1 MRTKVESSLERLR
14 SSFWFIPAVMTAL
27 AVTLG
32 IILPL
37 VDDVR
42 GWETGLFYGGGAEGA
57 RELLSAL
64 AGSMITVAG
73 VVFSVTI
80 VVLSLTT
87 QEVGPRLLRTF
98 IRDRANQFVL
108 GTFLATFVYCLAVLR
123 QIRGGED
130 EFVPALS
137 VSFAVLLA
145 VASIGVLI
153 FFIHHV
159 ATSIQVSNVVARVAN
174 DIHAAIPK
182 RFPSRIGAPPQER
195 EHGRADPAEDVPPG
209 FDRAASRIPAKKSG
223 YVLNVDGQDL
233 VEVASMR
240 DLVVKLVVRPGTF
253 VVAGD
258 DLARAWPADRC
269 RDDEVVDRLCRAFIV
284 GSDRTSE
291 QDIAF
296 LFDQLVEISLRAL
309 SPSLN
314 DPFTV
319 IVCLER
325 FRGIFASLEEH
336 DRPSPYRYDGEGRLR
351 VVAETL
357 TFEDLLEH
365 VMGPIRQ
372 HGASNSLVMAAALDT
387 LASLAGHART
397 GAQRDAVVRQ
407 ARLIDRA
414 VRTSI
419 DDDRALGELARKYR
433 AALDAAGAP
442 FEALAG

>member
-1 MRTKVESSLERLR
+1 MRTKVESGLERLR

-37 VDDVR
+37 IDDGR
-42 GWETGLFYGGGAEGA
+42 GWETGLVYGGGAEGA

-87 QEVGPRLLRTF
+87 QQVGPRLLRTF

-123 QIRGGED
+123 QIRGD
-130 EFVPALS
+130 ENVPALS

-145 VASIGVLI
+145 IASIGVLI

-182 RFPSRIGAPPQER
+182 RFPSLIGAPPGER
-195 EHGRADPAEDVPPG
+195 EHGRADPADDVPPG
-209 FDRAASRIPAKKSG
+209 FDRSASRIPAKKSG

-240 DLVVKLVVRPGTF
+240 DLVVKLTVRPGTF
-253 VVAGD
+253 VVEGD

-269 RDDEVVDRLCRAFIV
+269 RDDEVVDRLCRAFVV
-284 GSDRTSE
+284 GGDRTSE

-336 DRPSPYRYDGEGRLR
+336 DRPSPYRYDREGRLR

-357 TFEDLLEH
+357 TFEELLEH
-365 VMGPIRQ
+365 VMGPLRQ
-372 HGASNSLVMAAALDT
+372 NGASNSLVMAAALDT

-407 ARLIDRA
+407 ARLVDRA